1 MVSISVTGSHNME
14 PPYCEYWRML
24 HKIEH
29 NQIFKYM
36 PELVGKKV
44 KSPSAR
50 DENELNTKTLS
61 IPADPVAEVKGG
73 KVWGVWLYQ

>member
-1 MVSISVTGSHNME
+1 MTGSHNME
-14 PPYCEYWRML
+14 PPYYKYWGML

-29 NQIFKYM
+29 NHIFKYM
-36 PELVGKKV
+36 AELVEKKM

-61 IPADPVAEVKGG
+61 IPADPVAEVEQENM
-73 KVWGVWLYQ
+73 WGVWSDQ